1 MKFLI
6 LFFLILFNS
15 FSFGLTYKSDGSI
28 VSSNGEILKKSYAD
42 LFIENYLSFRENHQI
57 SDWPLAGLDHPKGY
71 FGKKIFIDGFPLPK
85 NPKGIFNLEDIS
97 KFNGLSKNEFIIMV
111 IAFANDSWL
120 LKNKIDKST
129 ALELRKN
136 IQTSIKIEIDLI
148 NALESELQDTFSN
161 IEKEII
167 QEVSDE
173 ASGPGSL
180 ACSESGASG
189 VEDSGGRESSG
200 VGEQGC

>member
-1 MKFLI
+1 
-6 LFFLILFNS
+6 
-15 FSFGLTYKSDGSI
+15 
-28 VSSNGEILKKSYAD
+28 
-42 LFIENYLSFRENHQI
+42 
-57 SDWPLAGLDHPKGY
+57 
-71 FGKKIFIDGFPLPK
+71 
-85 NPKGIFNLEDIS
+85 
-97 KFNGLSKNEFIIMV
+97 MV

-136 IQTSIKIEIDLI
+136 IQNSIKIEIDLI

-161 IEKEII
+161 IENELS
-167 QEVSDE
+167 QEVSNE

-200 VGEQGC
+200 LTPSC